1 MQGLMQQQLAT
12 YLEQNL
18 PGFSGPVEIEK
29 FDQGQ
34 SNPTFMLVNQ
44 GQRYVM
50 RRKPPGE
57 LLASAHAVD
66 REFRVLRALADTPV
80 PVPQALHLCEDDSVI
95 GSMFYIM
102 SYEPGRIFWDPALPD
117 VAKDQRVEILKSQV
131 SVLAAMHDVDVDAV
145 GLTDYG
151 PRENY
156 YERQIARWVGQYR
169 AAETE
174 TLPAM
179 EKLIDWL
186 SKHLPASDGQLS
198 LIHGDYRLDNL
209 IYHPTEPEVVAVLDW
224 ELSTL
229 GHPLADLA
237 YLCMCMRLPDS
248 GAIIG
253 LGGKNRDDLG
263 LPSEQDLIE
272 QYCCLRNLGAVDNWP
287 FYLAFSFFRLA
298 AICQGVYKRA
308 QLGNASDTRA
318 ATRANIT
325 GDLATMGL
333 QVTSKNITLD
343 GELTATR
350 L

>member
-1 MQGLMQQQLAT
+1 VKQTPWQDQLAT

-18 PGFSGPVEIEK
+18 AGLSGPVEIEK

-34 SNPTFMLVNQ
+34 SNPTFMLINQ

-80 PVPQALHLCEDDSVI
+80 PVPRALHLCKDDSVI

-102 SYEPGRIFWDPALPD
+102 SYEPGRIFWDPALPE
-117 VAKDQRVEILKSQV
+117 VAKDQRVAVLTSQV
-131 SVLAAMHDVDVDAV
+131 SVLAAMHDVNVDAV
-145 GLTDYG
+145 GLSDYG

-156 YERQIARWVGQYR
+156 YERQIARWSRQYR

-179 EKLIDWL
+179 ENLIDWL
-186 SKHLPASDGQLS
+186 GKHLPASDGQLS

-209 IYHPTEPEVVAVLDW
+209 IYHPMEPKVVAVLDW

-248 GAIIG
+248 GAIVG
-253 LGGKNRDDLG
+253 LAGKNRDDLG
-263 LPSEQDLIE
+263 VPSEQELIE
-272 QYCCLRNLGAVDNWP
+272 QYCRLRNIDGVENWP

-308 QLGNASDTRA
+308 QQGNASDTRA
-318 ATRANIT
+318 STRPNIT
-325 GDLATMGL
+325 GDLAAMGL
-333 QVTSKNITLD
+333 QVTNK
-343 GELTATR
+343 ELS